1 MSNSYN
7 DDKLQSQLG
16 IPDSKILH
24 DFAILRM
31 SKMDSLPDSNYELLT
46 LYNSIVA
53 DLVEFLNE
61 YSFGE

>member
-1 MSNSYN
+1 MGRNNN

-31 SKMDSLPDSNYELLT
+31 SKMDSLPESNYGLLV